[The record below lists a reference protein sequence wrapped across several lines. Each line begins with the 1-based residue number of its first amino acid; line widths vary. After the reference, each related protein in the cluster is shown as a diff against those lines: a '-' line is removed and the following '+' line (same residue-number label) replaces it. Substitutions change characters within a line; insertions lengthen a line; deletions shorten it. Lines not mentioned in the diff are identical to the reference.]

1 MIIPV
6 LLSVVLFR
14 PISSQDPLALDFAPL
29 ALGRRVSP
37 VLVVRR
43 FSLGSPELVVPAVC
57 RTPGC

>member
-14 PISSQDPLALDFAPL
+14 PISNQDPFSLDFAPL
-29 ALGRRVSP
+29 ALGSRFSP

-43 FSLGSPELVVPAVC
+43 FSLGSPELVPAVC
-57 RTPGC
+57 RTPGF